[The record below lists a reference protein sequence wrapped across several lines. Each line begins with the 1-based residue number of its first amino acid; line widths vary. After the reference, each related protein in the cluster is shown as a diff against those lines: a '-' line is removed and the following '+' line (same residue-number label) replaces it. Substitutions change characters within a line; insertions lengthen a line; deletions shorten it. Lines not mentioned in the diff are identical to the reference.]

1 MNLNKTHY
9 SRRSIVERRAKGFV
23 CNTLKQMRYFLVA
36 ISIAAMATSPSNA
49 NALTEEEKVSVLMV
63 ITKSYL
69 KKRTIPDGVCV
80 FSKTR
85 FRGHRQC
92 FTESN
97 PKLNDKLN
105 NNVSSITVSPDYQA
119 TIYQDEYYAGGFDNF
134 STNAE
139 TIDTNLVGTITSV
152 AVAAAN
158 AQTSPNGQVNPNDMD
173 LDGVNNA
180 DDFCADTTPQA
191 TVNEYGCSA
200 IQILN
205 GGGGGNGNSGPDFQC
220 IDPVTGAASNDP
232 NCPDAQRDSDFDGVI
247 DSVDP
252 YPLQAGTQCPLQ

>member
-1 MNLNKTHY
+1 MKINMPNYCDRAYTSNNCINKFMCRIKKY
-9 SRRSIVERRAKGFV
+9 IA
-23 CNTLKQMRYFLVA
+23 FLWL
-36 ISIAAMATSPSNA
+36 TSLLMFMTPVA

-69 KKRTIPDGVCV
+69 KKRTIPNGVCV
-80 FSKTR
+80 FSGTR

-97 PKLNDKLN
+97 PKLNDKLD
-105 NNVSSITVSPDYQA
+105 NNVSSITVSPDYTA

-134 STNAE
+134 SANAE
-139 TIDTNLVGTITSV
+139 TIDTDLVGTITSV
-152 AVAAAN
+152 AIAAAN

-180 DDFCADTTPQA
+180 DDFCTGTAAQA

-247 DSVDP
+247 DSIDP